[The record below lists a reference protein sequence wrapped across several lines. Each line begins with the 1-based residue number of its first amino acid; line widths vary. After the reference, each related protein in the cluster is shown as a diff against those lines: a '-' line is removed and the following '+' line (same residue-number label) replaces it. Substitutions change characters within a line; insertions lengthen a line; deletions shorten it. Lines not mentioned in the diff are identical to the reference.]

1 MAQRHPQMTAP
12 LAGHDRDAV
21 LSGGLGAVEALV
33 GATEE
38 VLGRGR
44 VLRIGGHAA
53 GDRLVDGAPP
63 VEALFDSPADPVG
76 HDVRS
81 GPRRLGQEHRELL
94 AAVARGGVDLTQ
106 ALLDDGGG
114 PDEDVVALDVAAG
127 VVDLLEVVE
136 VEHRQ
141 RELEVVPARA
151 QHLAVQGLD
160 EVGVV
165 EEAGQGV
172 GHRGA
177 LGPLVDR
184 DLDDLG
190 VVQLPVHVYEVIE
203 QGHTKADVAAEGP
216 QQTVAVGLDP
226 PPVPVRL
233 ALGEVEMRE
242 DRQQAGVDGLAR
254 LPVALEL
261 LEQALLVR
269 GIGLEEL
276 EQALPDVDLVCRSG
290 RQWTF
295 LAGYRERV

>member
-1 MAQRHPQMTAP
+1 
-12 LAGHDRDAV
+12 
-21 LSGGLGAVEALV
+21 
-33 GATEE
+33 
-38 VLGRGR
+38 
-44 VLRIGGHAA
+44 
-53 GDRLVDGAPP
+53 
-63 VEALFDSPADPVG
+63 
-76 HDVRS
+76 
-81 GPRRLGQEHRELL
+81 
-94 AAVARGGVDLTQ
+94 
-106 ALLDDGGG
+106 
-114 PDEDVVALDVAAG
+114 
-127 VVDLLEVVE
+127 
-136 VEHRQ
+136 
-141 RELEVVPARA
+141 
-151 QHLAVQGLD
+151 
-160 EVGVV
+160 VV

-290 RQWTF
+290 RQWAF